1 MLPKNPKTPKPQNP
15 MRAISSSCIIIKFKL
30 KMDVAN
36 AFKNATATTQ
46 RVLSEA
52 LRVLYAY
59 PVFLVALGAIVLY
72 TTIQCLISCR

>member
-1 MLPKNPKTPKPQNP
+1 
-15 MRAISSSCIIIKFKL
+15 
-30 KMDVAN
+30 MDVAN